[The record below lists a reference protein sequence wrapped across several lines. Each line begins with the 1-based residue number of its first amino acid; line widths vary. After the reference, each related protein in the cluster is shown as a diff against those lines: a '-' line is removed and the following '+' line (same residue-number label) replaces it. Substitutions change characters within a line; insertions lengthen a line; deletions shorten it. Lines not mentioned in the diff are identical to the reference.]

1 MGYDIEFF
9 VVIIRREPRTEQ
21 VPLDAVISAW
31 PHLSALSYQVQC
43 RSLKWCLFL
52 YKRKMGGCLH
62 CLCVVDYFRG
72 SASVFV
78 WNSWLEICN
87 GNYTVI
93 RNTLLWL

>member
-52 YKRKMGGCLH
+52 YKQKWG
-62 CLCVVDYFRG
+62 VVYIVCALLIT
-72 SASVFV
+72 SAAPRPYLFGI
-78 WNSWLEICN
+78 L
-87 GNYTVI
+87 G
-93 RNTLLWL
+93 